1 MTGPWIYSVLQQF
14 IYYYITNDKKIPIN
28 ILENFVNQYYSNC
41 NVLQKQNIVQ
51 QLFAFQHDIYDKQ
64 NYVVYDFQEDS
75 FDNQFTLFKYKDYNK
90 YEDAGEIW
98 VRLKNYPL
106 SVPLMNYVSVSE
118 SLLDYRN
125 DKFDTLQIN

>member
-1 MTGPWIYSVLQQF
+1 MIGPWIYSVLQQF
-14 IYYYITNDKKIPIN
+14 IYYYITNNKNIPIN

-41 NVLQKQNIVQ
+41 NILQKQNIIQ
-51 QLFAFQHDIYDKQ
+51 QLLAFQHDIYDKQ

-118 SLLDYRN
+118 SLTDYRN